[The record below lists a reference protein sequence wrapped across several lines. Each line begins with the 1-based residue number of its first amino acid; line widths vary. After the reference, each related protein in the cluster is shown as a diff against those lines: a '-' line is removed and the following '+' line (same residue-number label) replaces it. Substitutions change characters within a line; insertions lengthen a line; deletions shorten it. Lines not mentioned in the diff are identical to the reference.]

1 MVEEYSDQ
9 ELDEILDKVHKWGVA
24 FSNSKYYQQLTE
36 EQQWESEGVIM
47 FFAEYMYSYPGLP
60 PEAWNAVGLD
70 ECCLDI
76 LPGKVSAGQSF
87 FKATAPV
94 LSAFFTF
101 LAERRLLRR
110 AAALAKKVAR
120 IDKQIVRAA
129 SDPRR
134 WGMAKS
140 LVMAA
145 MDAGVD
151 VTDEEEMAAFTASL
165 NLQRAL
171 GLPAQTNIEPAPKI
185 GRNDPCPCGSG
196 KKYKHCCG
204 RRDR

>member
-36 EQQWESEGVIM
+36 EQQWESEGVIV
-47 FFAEYMYSYPGLP
+47 FFAEFMYSYLELS
-60 PEAWNAVGLD
+60 PEEWDVVGLD

-76 LPGKVSAGQSF
+76 LPRKVSAEESF
-87 FKATAPV
+87 FKAIAPV

-171 GLPAQTNIEPAPKI
+171 GLPAQTNIEPVPKI

-196 KKYKHCCG
+196 KKYKYCCG